1 MNIIDIS
8 FDTFYDVLIKLNWLA
23 ILFLSAVLI
32 GVSYLVKK
40 IIFYSRKR
48 SINVQEVKLGIGSNS
63 ITINYDNRDRAIAYK
78 LWVELNT
85 RQIGLEIDQEN
96 DVIADVYNS
105 WYEYFRVARE
115 LIKDVPIEKVEYAS
129 ELIELATKV
138 LNSGLRPHLTKWQA
152 RYRKWYESAV
162 KESDAKLSPQD
173 IQKQYPYYDEL
184 ISDLIE
190 TNKKMIA
197 YKELMYKIAFNKK

>member
-8 FDTFYDVLIKLNWLA
+8 FDSVCYITIQLNWLA
-23 ILFLSAVLI
+23 ILVLCVTVI
-32 GVSYLVKK
+32 GINYLIKK
-40 IIFYSRKR
+40 VITVSRKY
-48 SINVQEVKLGIGSNS
+48 SISVQEITLGIGSSS
-63 ITINYDNRDRAIAYK
+63 ITVHYDNSDRALAYK

-85 RQIGLEIDQEN
+85 RKIGLEFDQEN
-96 DVIADVYNS
+96 DVIVEVYNS

-115 LIKDVPIEKVEYAS
+115 LIKDLPIEKIECAS

-138 LNSGLRPHLTKWQA
+138 LNNGLRPHLTKWQA
-152 RYRKWYESAV
+152 RYRKWYESSV

-184 ISDLIE
+184 LSDLIE
-190 TNKKMIA
+190 TNKRMIA
-197 YKELMYKIAFNKK
+197 YKELMYQITFNKK

>member
-8 FDTFYDVLIKLNWLA
+8 FDSVCYITIQLNWLA
-23 ILFLSAVLI
+23 ILVLCVVVI
-32 GVSYLVKK
+32 GINYLIKK
-40 IIFYSRKR
+40 VITVSRKY
-48 SINVQEVKLGIGSNS
+48 SISVQELPLGIGCSS
-63 ITINYDNRDRAIAYK
+63 IPVHYDISDRALAYK

-85 RQIGLEIDQEN
+85 RKIGLEFDQEN
-96 DVIADVYNS
+96 DVIVEVYNS

-115 LIKDVPIEKVEYAS
+115 LIKDLPIEKIECAS

-138 LNSGLRPHLTKWQA
+138 LNNGLRPHLTKWLA
-152 RYRKWYESAV
+152 RYRKWYESSV

-184 ISDLIE
+184 LSDLIE
-190 TNKKMIA
+190 TNKRMIA
-197 YKELMYKIAFNKK
+197 YKELMYQIAFNKK

>member
-1 MNIIDIS
+1 MNIIHVS
-8 FDTFYDVLIKLNWLA
+8 FDSVSYIIIKLNWLA
-23 ILFLSAVLI
+23 ILVLFVGLV
-32 GVSYLVKK
+32 GVSYLIKK
-40 IIFYSRKR
+40 VITFSRKH
-48 SINVQEVKLGIGSNS
+48 SINVQEVTLGIGNSS
-63 ITINYDNRDRAIAYK
+63 ITVHYDNSDRAIAYK

-85 RQIGLEIDQEN
+85 RKIGLEFDQEN
-96 DVIADVYNS
+96 DVIAEVYNS

-115 LIKDVPIEKVEYAS
+115 LIKDLPIEKVECAS

-138 LNSGLRPHLTKWQA
+138 LNNGLRPHLTKWQA

-184 ISDLIE
+184 LSDLIE
-190 TNKKMIA
+190 TNKRMIA
-197 YKELMYKIAFNKK
+197 YKELMYQIAFNKK